1 MDRAAGDTCG
11 LAGRLRH
18 RTGAGAGAAGAERRR
33 AGRDGSSCCRASLR
47 ATSGSASGAPASGFV
62 IGGGIGFAF
71 GLANGLSQL
80 SNKLTDTTLQMVR
93 NIPHLALIPL
103 VILWFGIDEC
113 AKMFLVALGVFFPIY
128 LNTLHGIRT
137 VDPQLI
143 EMGRIYGMTDGELFR
158 RVIFPGALPSIFVG
172 MRFAL
177 GIMWLTL
184 IVAETIAASSGLG
197 YMAMQA
203 REFMQIDVV
212 VLSILIYALLG
223 KLADSASRAAGAADV
238 VLASGLPETLESAHA
253 GSPSFSRAGRRT
265 RGARGFRRTGA
276 AGAARSG
283 SFAARAAADH
293 PRLAQVVRRPRG
305 AARHRPPYSCRP
317 VRRDRRPQRLR
328 QEHAA
333 APDRGP

>member
-1 MDRAAGDTCG
+1 MSLIEILPRVRTLRLPRADGLVQWLVPLAIILLWQAACAAGLVPARVLPAPSDVA
-11 LAGRLRH
+11 LAGWKLMISGELARNI
-18 RTGAGAGAAGAERRR
+18 AV
-33 AGRDGSSCCRASLR
+33 SFWRASTGL
-47 ATSGSASGAPASGFV
+47 V

-80 SNKLTDTTLQMVR
+80 SSKLTDTTLQMVR

-103 VILWFGIDEC
+103 VILWFGIDEA
-113 AKMFLVALGVFFPIY
+113 AKLFLVALGVFFPIY

-143 EMGRIYGMTDGELFR
+143 EMGRIYGMTDAELFR

-172 MRFAL
+172 LRFAL

-223 KLADSASRAAGAADV
+223 KLADFASR
-238 VLASGLPETLESAHA
+238 LLERTTLSW
-253 GSPSFSRAGRRT
+253 
-265 RGARGFRRTGA
+265 
-276 AGAARSG
+276 
-283 SFAARAAADH
+283 H
-293 PRLAQVVRRPRG
+293 PA
-305 AARHRPPYSCRP
+305 Y
-317 VRRDRRPQRLR
+317 QRN
-328 QEHAA
+328 
-333 APDRGP
+333 

>member
-1 MDRAAGDTCG
+1 MSLIESLPRLRSWRLPRADGLIPWIVPLAIVLVWQAACVGGLVPGRVLPAPTEVA
-11 LAGRLRH
+11 LAGWKLLLSGELARNIWV
-18 RTGAGAGAAGAERRR
+18 
-33 AGRDGSSCCRASLR
+33 SFWRASV
-47 ATSGSASGAPASGFV
+47 GFA

-80 SNKLTDTTLQMVR
+80 SNKLIDTTLQMVR

-103 VILWFGIDEC
+103 VILWFGIDES
-113 AKMFLVALGVFFPIY
+113 AKLFLVALGVFFPIY

-143 EMGRIYGMTDGELFR
+143 EMGRIYGMTDSELFR

-172 MRFAL
+172 VRFAL

-212 VLSILIYALLG
+212 VLSILIYAALG
-223 KLADSASRAAGAADV
+223 KFADSASR
-238 VLASGLPETLESAHA
+238 VLERLTLSW
-253 GSPSFSRAGRRT
+253 
-265 RGARGFRRTGA
+265 
-276 AGAARSG
+276 
-283 SFAARAAADH
+283 H
-293 PRLAQVVRRPRG
+293 PAFQK
-305 AARHRPPYSCRP
+305 
-317 VRRDRRPQRLR
+317 Q
-328 QEHAA
+328 
-333 APDRGP
+333 

>member
-1 MDRAAGDTCG
+1 MSLIESLPRVRSLRLPRADGLIQWIVPLALILVWQAACTTGLMSARVLPAPSAVA
-11 LAGRLRH
+11 LAGWKLLLSGELGRNISVSFW
-18 RTGAGAGAAGAERRR
+18 R
-33 AGRDGSSCCRASLR
+33 AGV
-47 ATSGSASGAPASGFV
+47 GFI
-62 IGGGIGFAF
+62 IGGSIGFGF

-103 VILWFGIDEC
+103 VILWFGIDES
-113 AKMFLVALGVFFPIY
+113 AKLFLVALGVFFPIY

-143 EMGRIYGMTDGELFR
+143 EMGRIYGMTDSELFR

-172 MRFAL
+172 VRFAL

-223 KLADSASRAAGAADV
+223 KLADSASR
-238 VLASGLPETLESAHA
+238 VLERLTLSW
-253 GSPSFSRAGRRT
+253 
-265 RGARGFRRTGA
+265 
-276 AGAARSG
+276 
-283 SFAARAAADH
+283 H
-293 PRLAQVVRRPRG
+293 PAFQK
-305 AARHRPPYSCRP
+305 
-317 VRRDRRPQRLR
+317 
-328 QEHAA
+328 
-333 APDRGP
+333 